1 MGRDGIEKIRS
12 GGNTKVGKIAR
23 ELTSK
28 ADRLVNSE
36 GAAEVW
42 IIDETGPFNTRA
54 WFLVKGY

>member
-28 ADRLVNSE
+28 ADTLVNLE

-42 IIDETGPFNTRA
+42 IIDGTGPFNSRV
-54 WFLVKGY
+54 WFLVEG